1 MPGLVERQQCSPGSP
16 LSSLSSL
23 SSLTLTSSLPEELFI
38 EVLGRLD
45 SPFDIARAICS
56 CKAFAN
62 IQDDIWKLAC
72 CKRWPFWAKVAT
84 AASTKW
90 KRQYEILELRDK
102 ELLAVPSVQAITRLQ
117 TCVTPKHR
125 MVLTEWLAEVRDGGQ
140 LDQDMWWVHRIV
152 YSIAWCSFGGRL
164 CL

>member
-1 MPGLVERQQCSPGSP
+1 MPGLMEPQQCSPGSP
-16 LSSLSSL
+16 LSSLG
-23 SSLTLTSSLPEELFI
+23 SLTLTSSLPEELFI

-45 SPFDIARAICS
+45 SPFDIARAICC

-102 ELLAVPSVQAITRLQ
+102 ELLAVPSVPAITRLQ

-140 LDQDMWWVHRIV
+140 VDQDVWWVHRV
-152 YSIAWCSFGGRL
+152 AHSITRCSFGGRP
-164 CL
+164 CP